1 MRIADFNAARAAGL
15 TPRRAAR
22 YAKYAARCRAAGR
35 APLTPEQAATAP
47 RGTR

>member
-1 MRIADFNAARAAGL
+1 MRIADFN
-15 TPRRAAR
+15 
-22 YAKYAARCRAAGR
+22 AARCRAAGR